1 MFQWSKVIK
10 FFGEGCLIQNMGKL
24 YLTFATVSKLPR
36 WQKFKLAIKCLSVF
50 KIILKSSYLLVSS
63 KSFRCLLR
71 VTPSSQV
78 SATIRG
84 KIGDVTFRATIG
96 EMGQDWMEAGWE
108 GKQLKSLKM
117 LESLKV
123 KVLVFGIWNL
133 SICAIILLNGMSWT
147 WPWKIQNKFRTVKV
161 VLIFFLKRKRQELK
175 LAATRFGKLSRQV
188 DQRGFPSPRSARRG
202 STGHLIETR
211 SDLCSKVQNSPL
223 PRGEY

>member
-1 MFQWSKVIK
+1 M
-10 FFGEGCLIQNMGKL
+10 
-24 YLTFATVSKLPR
+24 
-36 WQKFKLAIKCLSVF
+36 
-50 KIILKSSYLLVSS
+50 VSS

-96 EMGQDWMEAGWE
+96 EMGQDWMEARWK

-117 LESLKV
+117 LESLKGFF
-123 KVLVFGIWNL
+123 LIFGFWNL
-133 SICAIILLNGMSWT
+133 SICAIVRLNGMSST
-147 WPWKIQNKFRTVKV
+147 WSWKIPNEFHAVKV
-161 VLIFFLKRKRQELK
+161 VLIFFLKRKPQKLK